1 MALSATYPLA
11 PADDRRGTRNAVVL
25 VWATAV
31 FALAVASGINSLS
44 TDDAMR
50 LVEVRDLLA
59 GQSWFD
65 MTQYRLDPPA
75 GLVSHWS
82 RLIDLPLAVL
92 IKAGSL
98 FLSPAVAEKFVL
110 VLWPTLLLL
119 IFLAGVARVAQKI
132 SGPGAVR
139 AALLFAVL
147 MPPVLQDF
155 RTGAIHHH
163 NVQLVLL
170 IWSLAFFVRA
180 PSDARPAAAAGAAG
194 LLCALSVAV
203 GQQMVPAVAMLCG
216 IAALRW
222 IIEGER
228 CSRATAA
235 FATALAAGAIVFA
248 AATVAP
254 AEYLVVHCDAIS
266 FFQVSCLLIGGLGLA
281 ALASLARIKSTA
293 VRALCAGTLA
303 ALLFAFVKLDAP
315 QCLGGP
321 YGQLDPRLAN
331 LWLASVAE
339 ARNVSAMLRDVPQQ
353 VPAYYGVPLAALVLA
368 GIRLVQTQRQERW
381 NWAACA
387 AVQAAML
394 LVSAWEVRGASGANA
409 VGAAL
414 LPAALSSILPAT
426 PGASSYFGLSRAAL
440 SAMLL
445 FNPATLSAL
454 GGASAR
460 VFAGNAVSSWRFIN
474 GGDAGTC
481 QRPADYKPLARLPR
495 GLVLAFID
503 SGPFILMETSDAILA
518 APYHRN
524 QAGNLA
530 MLNIFMAMPAEA
542 QARMA
547 DRGVNYVAFC
557 PGAPERYNYTM
568 RAPESLVAALS
579 RNEAP
584 GFLEKVPLAGT
595 DLVVYRVR
603 N

>member
-1 MALSATYPLA
+1 MALSATYPLVT
-11 PADDRRGTRNAVVL
+11 ADAQRATRNAVVL
-25 VWATAV
+25 LWATAA
-31 FALAVASGINSLS
+31 FALAVASGINSVS

-75 GLVSHWS
+75 GVISHWS

-98 FLSPAVAEKFVL
+98 FLSPAMAETIVL
-110 VLWPTLLLL
+110 ILWPTLLLL
-119 IFLAGVARVAQKI
+119 IFLAGIARVAQEI
-132 SGPGAVR
+132 GGAGAVR
-139 AALLFAVL
+139 AALVFAVL

-170 IWSLAFFVRA
+170 IWSLAFFLRMASDVRT
-180 PSDARPAAAAGAAG
+180 AAAAG
-194 LLCALSVAV
+194 LLCALSVAI
-203 GQQMVPAVAMLCG
+203 GQQMVPVVAALCG
-216 IAALRW
+216 LAALRW
-222 IIEGER
+222 IFEGDAR
-228 CSRATAA
+228 NYATAA
-235 FATALAAGAIVFA
+235 FAGSLAAGAIIF
-248 AATVAP
+248 AATVVAP
-254 AEYLVVHCDAIS
+254 PEYLVVHCDSIS
-266 FFQVSCLLIGGLGLA
+266 FFQVGCLLIGGLGLA
-281 ALASLARIKSTA
+281 ALAWLARIKSMA
-293 VRALCAGTLA
+293 ARALCIGGLA
-303 ALLFAFVKLDAP
+303 ALLFAFVTLDAP

-321 YGQLDPRLAN
+321 YAQLDPRLAN

-339 ARNVSAMLRDVPQQ
+339 ARSVFAMLRDVPQQ
-353 VPAYYGVPLAALVLA
+353 VPAYYGVPVVALVLA
-368 GIRLVQTQRQERW
+368 GMRLVQTKRQERW

-414 LPAALSSILPAT
+414 LPAALSSILPAAT
-426 PGASSYFGLSRAAL
+426 GASSYFGISRAAL
-440 SAMLL
+440 SVMLV
-445 FNPATLSAL
+445 FNPATLSAI
-454 GGASAR
+454 GSGAGR
-460 VFAGNAVSSWRFIN
+460 VFRGNAVSAWRFIN
-474 GGDAGTC
+474 SGDAGTC
-481 QRPADYKPLARLPR
+481 QRPANYKPLARLPR

-503 SGPFILMETSDAILA
+503 AGPFILMETDDTVLA

-530 MLNIFMAMPAEA
+530 MLNIFMAAPAEA
-542 QARMA
+542 QMRMA
-547 DRGVNYVAFC
+547 RRGIDYIAFC
-557 PGAPERYNYTM
+557 PGAPERYNYTA
-568 RAPESLVAALS
+568 RARASLVAALS
-579 RNEAP
+579 RNEVP

-603 N
+603 S

>member
-11 PADDRRGTRNAVVL
+11 AADPRRATCYAVVL
-25 VWATAV
+25 LWAAAV
-31 FALAVASGINSLS
+31 FALAVASGINSVS

-50 LVEVRDLLA
+50 LVQVRDLIA

-75 GLVSHWS
+75 GVISHWS

-92 IKAGSL
+92 IKTGSL
-98 FLSPAVAEKFVL
+98 FLPAATAEKIVL
-110 VLWPTLLLL
+110 IVWPTLLLL
-119 IFLAGVARVAQKI
+119 IFLSGIARIAHEMAGPVAARVALI
-132 SGPGAVR
+132 
-139 AALLFAVL
+139 FAVL
-147 MPPVLQDF
+147 MAPVLQDF

-170 IWSLAFFVRA
+170 IWSLAFFVRV
-180 PSDARPAAAAGAAG
+180 PSNARSATAAG

-222 IIEGER
+222 IIEGDR
-228 CSRATAA
+228 DNHAIAA
-235 FATALAAGAIVFA
+235 FAASLAAGAIVFA

-254 AEYLVVHCDAIS
+254 ADYLVVRCDSIS
-266 FFQVSCLLIGGLGLA
+266 IFQVGCLLLGGLGLA
-281 ALASLARIKSTA
+281 ALAALTRIKSMA
-293 VRALCAGTLA
+293 ARALGAGALA
-303 ALLFAFVKLDAP
+303 VLLFAFVKVAAP

-321 YGQLDPRLAN
+321 YAQLDPRLAN
-331 LWLASVAE
+331 IWLGSVAE
-339 ARNVSAMLRDVPQQ
+339 ARSIFAMLRDVPQQ
-353 VPAYYGVPLAALVLA
+353 VPAYYGVPFAALVLA
-368 GIRLVQTQRQERW
+368 GIRLIKTQRQERW

-414 LPAALSSILPAT
+414 LPAALLPILPVAAE
-426 PGASSYFGLSRAAL
+426 GASYFGISRAAL
-440 SAMLL
+440 GVMLVL
-445 FNPATLSAL
+445 NPATLLVL
-454 GGASAR
+454 GGGAAR
-460 VFAGNAVSSWRFIN
+460 VFAPSPVSATRFVT

-481 QRPADYKPLARLPR
+481 ERAADYAPLARLPR

-503 SGPFILMETSDAILA
+503 SGPFILMETGDSVLA

-530 MLNIFMAMPAEA
+530 MLGMFLAAPAEA
-542 QARMA
+542 QTRMA
-547 DRGVNYVAFC
+547 ARGVDYVAFC
-557 PGAPERYNYTM
+557 PGAPDRYNYAA
-568 RAPESLVAALS
+568 RAPASLAAALS
-579 RNEAP
+579 RNEVP

-603 N
+603 G